1 MHRLRGLG
9 AISALLLV
17 IVGAPL
23 ALVWWGRY
31 VDIAAWRFDDGSAVL
46 AGLTLI
52 GWLAW
57 GAFSV
62 ATAAEGAAMITGRDL
77 RVPGLASMQLIAGG
91 LLIAAIALIPGRGPS
106 SASQPSA
113 PLSSTVAV
121 APSAA
126 EPSAPVPE
134 ATVPAEHTAT
144 TSPAAVADYVVA
156 PGDDLWSIAERHL
169 GDGRAWRQVAALN
182 PSLTDPLV
190 ELPAGT
196 RLALPST
203 ADALAAKHPH
213 TKTITVHRGDNLSK
227 LAASYLG
234 SPHKW
239 PRIMAAN
246 PQISNPD
253 HIEVG
258 WRLHIPSQH
267 ADPEAEATAEAPAA
281 KPVPRHVRADVD
293 AVTPEPASNPSA
305 TADAPP
311 AEDDT
316 SAPSAAQNADH
327 GGLTAPLTVGT
338 LAAAALVGS
347 LELRRALRLRER
359 PPGHRLPAAS
369 PGADRLRTTLR
380 AAERPDMLTA
390 LVRALQHVG
399 RHCHE
404 HGLALPEISTIRV
417 ASDAIHFEWQDD
429 AADLPF
435 GFTGTPRHWIAPA
448 APPLPTTDHPCP
460 YPALVSLGTVEED
473 EVLLIDA
480 ERSRVLGVAGAT
492 AQRDDALAAMAIEL
506 ACAPWSA
513 EARVVV
519 CGEGA
524 RLVALA
530 GDDRV
535 QVAGRDVALVKLR
548 QVAERRARALADR
561 SLGELRVDPER
572 ADAVAGYVFCFLNGL
587 DAEPLDEI
595 EQLLGGQPLGIAVI
609 TATEATDQADW
620 LVGGSATRPEG
631 RLAGHPGSLAAHA
644 ISAEARG
651 LLSELLTDAEPEPAP
666 WWGEGN
672 VYQLPTREGD
682 EVEVVR
688 IVEPAVHPRLLLLGP
703 VELQGATGS
712 EPQRSRQQLVEL
724 CGWLLEHPGCTANEM
739 ASGLAI
745 AESTRRSNL
754 SRLRAWLGD
763 DPDGDPYL
771 PDAYSGR
778 ISLHP
783 AVTSDWQQLQILL
796 GPGITRVADG
806 TLIAALQAVRG
817 APLADAAPG
826 QWYWA
831 EELRTEITA
840 VLRDVGV
847 VLTERALRAN
857 DLDLARW
864 AASRALV
871 VAPEDELLVAARL
884 RTEHQAGN
892 RADVERLVNQLTRQ
906 ARILG
911 VDLLPETVALCQQA
925 VEGRRRAQA

>member
-9 AISALLLV
+9 AISALVLV
-17 IVGAPL
+17 ILGAPV
-23 ALVWWGRY
+23 ALIWWGRY
-31 VDIAAWRFDDGSAVL
+31 FTIGSWRFDDGSAVL

-57 GAFSV
+57 GAFTV
-62 ATAAEGAAMITGRDL
+62 ATAAEIAALLTGRTVRL
-77 RVPGLASMQLIAGG
+77 PGLASLQLIAGG
-91 LLIAAIALIPGRGPS
+91 LLIAVIALIPARVPSAVDASVAAPPS
-106 SASQPSA
+106 SPIADMPAADPDPPAQQSRP
-113 PLSSTVAV
+113 AV
-121 APSAA
+121 DQVTPGPDPAAPS
-126 EPSAPVPE
+126 
-134 ATVPAEHTAT
+134 
-144 TSPAAVADYVVA
+144 YVVVS
-156 PGDDLWSIAERHL
+156 GDDLWSIAERHL
-169 GDGRAWRQVAALN
+169 GDGRAWRQLAALN
-182 PSLTDPLV
+182 PSVADPLG
-190 ELPAGT
+190 ELPVGA
-196 RLALPST
+196 RLVLPAT
-203 ADALAAKHPH
+203 ADALSAKHPH
-213 TKTITVHRGDNLSK
+213 FTTVTVRRGDSLSK
-227 LAASYLG
+227 LAAKHLG
-234 SPHKW
+234 SPHRW
-239 PRIMAAN
+239 NRIMSAN
-246 PQISNPD
+246 PQLTDPD

-258 WRLHIPSQH
+258 WKLRIPLRH
-267 ADPEAEATAEAPAA
+267 ADPKADATAEAPAA
-281 KPVPRHVRADVD
+281 RPAPRQVRPDVD
-293 AVTPEPASNPSA
+293 ALDPEPASPSTTGDVTPSGDVSGEPSA
-305 TADAPP
+305 
-311 AEDDT
+311 EE
-316 SAPSAAQNADH
+316 NADQS
-327 GGLTAPLTVGT
+327 GLTAPLTVGT

-347 LELRRALRLRER
+347 LELRRALQLRER
-359 PPGHRLPAAS
+359 PPGRRLPAAS
-369 PGADRLRTTLR
+369 PGADRLRTSLR
-380 AAERPDMLTA
+380 ATERPDMLTA

-399 RHCHE
+399 RHCHDR
-404 HGLALPEISTIRV
+404 GLTLPEVSAIRV
-417 ASDAIHFEWQDD
+417 ASDGIHLDWHND
-429 AADLPF
+429 AADPPF
-435 GFTGTPRHWIAPA
+435 GFTGTPRHWIAPS
-448 APPLPTTDHPCP
+448 APPLPITDHPCP
-460 YPALVSLGTVEED
+460 YPALVSLGTAED
-473 EVLLIDA
+473 DDVLLIDA
-480 ERSRVLGVAGAT
+480 ERSRVLGVAGT
-492 AQRDDALAAMAIEL
+492 PGQRDDALAAMTVEL

-519 CGEGA
+519 CGGA
-524 RLVALA
+524 SRLVGLA

-535 QVAGRDVALVKLR
+535 HVTSAEAALTKLTHVA
-548 QVAERRARALADR
+548 QRRRRALAGHT
-561 SLGELRVDPER
+561 LGELRVDPER
-572 ADAVAGYVFCFLNGL
+572 SDAVAGYVFCFLDGL
-587 DAEPLDEI
+587 AAERLAEV
-595 EQLLGGQPLGIAVI
+595 EQLLSGPALGIAVI
-609 TATEATDQADW
+609 TATEDADQADW
-620 LVGGSATRPEG
+620 LVGGTALRPEG
-631 RLAGHPGSLAAHA
+631 RLAGHPGNLAAHA
-644 ISAEARG
+644 ISAEARE
-651 LLSELLTDAEPEPAP
+651 LLSELLTESEPEPAP

-703 VELQGATGS
+703 AELQGTTGNQ
-712 EPQRSRQQLVEL
+712 PQRSRQQLVEL
-724 CGWLLEHPGCTANEM
+724 CGWLLEHPGCTANQM

-763 DPDGDPYL
+763 DPDGEPYL

-783 AVTSDWQQLQILL
+783 GVTSDWQQVQILL
-796 GPGITRVADG
+796 GPGITRVSDG